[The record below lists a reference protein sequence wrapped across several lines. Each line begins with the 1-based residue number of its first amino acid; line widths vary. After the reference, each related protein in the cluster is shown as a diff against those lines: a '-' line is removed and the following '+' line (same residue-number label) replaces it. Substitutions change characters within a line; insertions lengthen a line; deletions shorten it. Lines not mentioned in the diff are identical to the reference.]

1 MLRHNLEE
9 KEINMFSVILAKF
22 VIPAAVAGTISTSA
36 ADDGAVAKAFEA
48 HTGKTI
54 KVEKTYNFN
63 D

>member
-9 KEINMFSVILAKF
+9 KEIIMLPAIVAKF
-22 VIPAAVAGTISTSA
+22 VIPAIVAGTISTSA

-54 KVEKTYNFN
+54 KVEKVYKFN

>member
-1 MLRHNLEE
+1 
-9 KEINMFSVILAKF
+9 MFSVILAKF